1 MTRAARLFCVT
12 ALAVPAAALAQVNAD
27 KARLDDFA
35 APGAPGGVEIG
46 QIAAPR
52 GPVIVEQEIDRAL
65 PAPPTPAAPR
75 QAAGGTQQISRGE
88 AREPVGQVAPAG
100 ERSAQAAPAL
110 SRREDGRRSD
120 AAPVG
125 GNDRCDPQAG
135 TEREMAICRRILEL
149 RAREFSA
156 TEAPRLSP
164 EQELLAREAHSDRVS
179 LVDLAGRSGANRP
192 LDAEERA
199 AQELGF
205 LTLPS
210 PMVPPVEE
218 ELPDAS
224 LSDAVKAVLVQM
236 GVPGP

>member
-1 MTRAARLFCVT
+1 MTWAVRLLCVT
-12 ALAVPAAALAQVNAD
+12 ALAVPSVALAQANAE

-35 APGAPGGVEIG
+35 APAAASGVEIG
-46 QIAAPR
+46 QIAATP
-52 GPVIVEQEIDRAL
+52 GPLAVEQTIDRTLA
-65 PAPPTPAAPR
+65 APPPPQRREPGVT
-75 QAAGGTQQISRGE
+75 QQVNAGGGRD
-88 AREPVGQVAPAG
+88 PVRQVAPAG
-100 ERSAQAAPAL
+100 DRSAQAAPAL
-110 SRREDGRRSD
+110 SRREEGRRAD

-135 TEREMAICRRILEL
+135 TEKEMAICRRILEL

-179 LVDLAGRSGANRP
+179 LADLAGRSGANRP

-210 PMVPPVEE
+210 PSAPTVEE
-218 ELPDAS
+218 EASDAS

-236 GVPGP
+236 GVPNP